1 MKYKVTAMSIERFF
15 PNRESN
21 KYKVIECTRESG
33 GEEMKE
39 PQLYRDEVIDTK
51 TNTLFKS
58 CRNAY
63 DVEDVYEAFWNRL
76 NDEFNR
82 GYGEKYTNSHIVKV
96 LKVVEVE
103 AW

>member
-1 MKYKVTAMSIERFF
+1 MKYKVTAMNIQRFF

-21 KYKVIECTRESG
+21 KYKVIECTHESDG
-33 GEEMKE
+33 VEMKE
-39 PQLYRDEVIDTK
+39 PQLYRDEVIDTR
-51 TNTLFKS
+51 TNSLFYE

-63 DVEDVYEAFWNRL
+63 EVEDTYESFWNRL

-96 LKVVEVE
+96 LKVVEVQ
-103 AW
+103 A

>member
-1 MKYKVTAMSIERFF
+1 MQYKVTAMNIQRLF
-15 PNRESN
+15 PLSESPE
-21 KYKVIECTRESG
+21 YKVLQCTHECG

-39 PQLYRDEVIDTK
+39 PQLYRDEVIDTR
-51 TNTLFKS
+51 TNSLFYE

-63 DVEDVYEAFWNRL
+63 EVEDTYEQFWNRF

-96 LKVVEVE
+96 LKVVEVQ
-103 AW
+103 A